1 MQNKMIW
8 FDRKFDFS
16 LPPEMFAIVIERLRG
31 TPARLEEK
39 VANVPKEAL
48 TKSEGEGE
56 GEKWSILE
64 NIGHLLITMELW
76 ERRIID
82 FKNRV
87 KELYPA
93 DLNNT
98 KTKKSNFNEQSLDKL
113 VKEFRIRQ
121 ENLVI
126 EFESFSEEDA
136 GLTAHHPRLNKPMRL
151 IDLAFFIA
159 EHDDHH
165 LACITDLIRKYS

>member
-1 MQNKMIW
+1 MENKVIW
-8 FDRKFDFS
+8 FDRKFDFIQ
-16 LPPEMFAIVIERLRG
+16 PPEMFPIVIERLRG

-48 TKSEGEGE
+48 TKSEAN
-56 GEKWSILE
+56 KWSILQ

-82 FKNRV
+82 FKNRET
-87 KELYPA
+87 ELHPA

-98 KTKKSNFNEQSLDKL
+98 KTKQTDFNKRPLEEM
-113 VKEFRIRQ
+113 VKEFRSRQ
-121 ENLVI
+121 ENLVRA
-126 EFESFSEEDA
+126 FENFAPEDA
-136 GLTAHHPRLNKPMRL
+136 SLTAHHPRLNKPMRL
-151 IDLAFFIA
+151 IDLAYFIA

-165 LACITDLIRKYS
+165 LSIITDLIRKYS

>member
-8 FDRKFDFS
+8 FDRKFEFS
-16 LPPEMFAIVIERLRG
+16 LPPEMFPIVIERLRG

-39 VANVPKEAL
+39 VVNVPKKAL
-48 TKSEGEGE
+48 TKSEH
-56 GEKWSILE
+56 EKWSVLE

-76 ERRIID
+76 ERRIVD
-82 FKNRV
+82 FKNRA

-113 VKEFRIRQ
+113 VKEFRTRQ

-136 GLTAHHPRLNKPMRL
+136 ELTAFHPRLNKPMRL

-165 LACITDLIRKYS
+165 LACITDLIRKYG